1 MTGQQ
6 PSSYY
11 QDKSRKGSIP
21 ACLLLLCAMTLP
33 AAAQNTCVT
42 NPQGTTLCST
52 SSGVINGNT
61 NDSGSS
67 VYRDDRGNQLDF
79 QTDPNGSATVTT
91 NAGENINWSQPVLG
105 NMKSPALDTAPP
117 PPSGP
122 APIPLNRN
130 SPF

>member
-1 MTGQQ
+1 MT
-6 PSSYY
+6 S
-11 QDKSRKGSIP
+11 KHRKGAIS
-21 ACLLLLCAMTLP
+21 ACLLFMWAIALP
-33 AAAQNTCVT
+33 ATAQNTCVT

-79 QTDPNGSATVTT
+79 QTDPKGSASVRTQ
-91 NAGENINWSQPVLG
+91 AGKDINWSQPVLG